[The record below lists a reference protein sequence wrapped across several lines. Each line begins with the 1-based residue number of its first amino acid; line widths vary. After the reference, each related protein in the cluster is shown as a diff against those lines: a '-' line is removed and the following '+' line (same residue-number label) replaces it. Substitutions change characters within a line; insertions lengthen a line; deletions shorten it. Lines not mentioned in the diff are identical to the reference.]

1 MEEFKVES
9 KKLEGANIIEA
20 SAGTGKTFSIAVLVV
35 RLLIE
40 KNIPIEKML
49 LITFMDAAAAE
60 LKERSILFIR
70 EALQEL
76 SEEGSSKN
84 EILKNVIKKALENHQ
99 ERAEIENRLRT
110 ALLNIDEAKMCTIH
124 SFCQQTLNE
133 FAFETNQIFGK
144 ELKTDIS
151 DSVLKYTNAYRRE
164 VLNKMDKELFD
175 FSELSNS
182 DILDGAV
189 KAALSGQKLHGIMA
203 GISSLDELQTQSEDL
218 QHKIIESNQALL
230 DYVGS
235 KIDEL
240 KKRVDESP
248 KKGLRRND
256 IKGFLAT
263 TELAIFNLKTRVNY
277 NFLELFPL
285 EIEHCKSI
293 NEPIEDCK
301 RELQIKCIQNAL
313 DYILP
318 KVRQELKEKNHFTF
332 DDLIDQ
338 LFEARQNDSLQKV
351 VSEKYEAVF
360 IDEFQD
366 TDRKQYAIFR
376 DLFQDNKHG
385 KPIMFYIG
393 DPKQSIY
400 AWRKADLKTY
410 SEARNSIP
418 KENQFTMIKN
428 FRSTSSLI
436 EALNHF
442 FYPTLLYFDTFE
454 NGDIEEDEKIEYKKV
469 ESTENKIG
477 ISKGNVVIEPIT
489 IVNGHE
495 KDEHI
500 ESSILNIIKFLF
512 DSNVLINGEKI
523 KPSQVALLV
532 RKNAEAK
539 TIKRMLDK
547 VKISSIVLDDSKI
560 VESEEAKELLF
571 LLQAMLNPKKSSI
584 QKALLTTFVG
594 MIAADL
600 ENVNF
605 DERVNQFIGY
615 QKKWQ
620 KNGVYVAISQLTQD
634 YNIIDRFQK
643 DTTTGHRILSNL
655 RQLIELLQEKEQN
668 DSLTPN
674 ELFVYLS
681 RQTKSKDEGSDS
693 ENKELAQ
700 RVESDEDAVKI
711 VTIHKSKGMEYDI
724 VIAPYLDLEA
734 KEKFEFSSIRVKENG
749 TNDYVFT
756 RNPIVDPLLKKQF
769 IEQQKQE
776 NRRLLYVA
784 LTRAKYNIFI
794 LDKNGDHSLRN
805 FADAITQNPHEKIEI
820 KSKEDIDDWANLS
833 VSIQT
838 SRGVSRVKEIPSI
851 SFVDANFNKMSYS
864 FLAAHPVKSVKETRD
879 EEITDAYDNFVFKEL
894 KKGATIGNLLH
905 NIFEFIDYTS
915 TENWEGIIKSSVQI
929 FAPSLSDDAIF
940 INRLKELV
948 KHTLSAQLGKGER
961 SFTLSEIAREKRVN
975 ELEFNFKIPEE
986 FKMINLEY
994 ILGEDQKILTHRAG
1008 EVFGMMNGLID
1019 LFVEHA
1025 GIYYILDW
1033 KSNYLGDALEDYA
1046 ADKLTAAMNES
1057 NYHLQYLIYCV
1068 AVRKYLASVK
1078 NDFDYE
1084 KHFGGVIYLF
1094 LRGVR
1099 AEKDSG
1105 IYHFRP
1111 SMEQLDKMEKIMKIE
1126 KNKSP
1131 K

>member
-1 MEEFKVES
+1 MEEFRVES
-9 KKLEGANIIEA
+9 KALEGANIIEA

-35 RLLIE
+35 RLLVE
-40 KNIPIEKML
+40 KNIPIDKML
-49 LITFMDAAAAE
+49 LVTFTEAAAAE
-60 LKERSILFIR
+60 LKERSIRFIR

-76 SEEGSSKN
+76 DNEASSENKIIE
-84 EILKNVIKKALENHQ
+84 LVIKNALIDGIKKEVI
-99 ERAEIENRLRT
+99 IERLRT

-133 FAFETNQIFGK
+133 YAFETNQIFGK

-151 DSVLKYTNAYRRE
+151 DSVQKYTNEYRRE
-164 VLNKMDKELFD
+164 VLNKMDEELFD
-175 FSELSNS
+175 FSELSDS
-182 DILDGAV
+182 KILDGAV
-189 KAALSGQKLHGIMA
+189 KSALSGQKLHGTIA
-203 GISSLDELQTQSEDL
+203 GINSLDELQTQSEEL
-218 QHKIIESNQALL
+218 QLKIIESNQALL
-230 DYVGS
+230 DYVESKRLELIERVNKS
-235 KIDEL
+235 KIPYLQRDKVKE
-240 KKRVDESP
+240 
-248 KKGLRRND
+248 
-256 IKGFLAT
+256 FLVT
-263 TELAIFNLKTRVNY
+263 TEQAAHNLKTRDDY
-277 NFLELFPL
+277 KFPELFPL

-293 NEPIEDCK
+293 MQEIDSLK
-301 RELQIKCIQNAL
+301 RKLQIKCIQNAI

-318 KVRQELKEKNHFTF
+318 KVRQELTEKNCFTF

-338 LFEARQNDSLQKV
+338 LYEARESDALKKV
-351 VSEKYEAVF
+351 LSEKYKAVF
-360 IDEFQD
+360 VDEFQD
-366 TDRKQYAIFR
+366 TDKKQYVIFR
-376 DLFQDNKHG
+376 DLFQRNQFG

-410 SEARNSIP
+410 IEARNSIP
-418 KENQFTMIKN
+418 KKNRFTIKKN

-442 FYPTLLYFDTFE
+442 FDPAAAGFDTFE
-454 NGDIEEDEKIEYKKV
+454 NGAIQEDEKIKYEWV
-469 ESTENKIG
+469 ESDNDKTG
-477 ISKGNVVIEPIT
+477 ISKENESIAPIT
-489 IVNGHE
+489 IINEHV
-495 KDEHI
+495 KDEDI
-500 ESSILNIIKFLF
+500 ESSILKIIRFLF
-512 DSNVLINGEKI
+512 DGTVLINGEKM

-539 TIKRMLDK
+539 TVKRILDK
-547 VKISSIVLDDSKI
+547 EKIPSVVLDDSKI
-560 VESEEAKELLF
+560 VESEEAKEVLF
-571 LLQAMLNPKKSSI
+571 LLHAMLNSKKSSI
-584 QKALLTTFVG
+584 QKALLTTFIG
-594 MIAADL
+594 MRAADL
-600 ENVNF
+600 EYVNF
-605 DERVNQFIGY
+605 DKEVNKFIGY

-620 KNGVYVAISQLTQD
+620 KSGVYEALSQLIQD
-634 YNIIDRFQK
+634 YGIIDRFQK
-643 DTTTGHRILSNL
+643 DTTTGHRVLSNL

-674 ELFVYLS
+674 ELYVYLNK
-681 RQTKSKDEGSDS
+681 QTKSKDEGFDS

-711 VTIHKSKGMEYDI
+711 VTIHKSKGMEYYI

-734 KEKFEFSSIRVKENG
+734 KEKFEYSSVRISENG

-756 RNPIVDPLLKKQF
+756 RNPIVDAPLKEQF
-769 IEQQKQE
+769 IVQQKQE

-794 LDKNGDHSLRN
+794 LDKKGEHSLRN
-805 FADAITQNPHEKIEI
+805 FADAIAQHPHEKIEI
-820 KSKEDIDDWANLS
+820 KSKEDINDWANLS
-833 VSIQT
+833 VSLQSI
-838 SRGVSRVKEIPSI
+838 SSVSKVKEIPSI
-851 SFVDANFNKMSYS
+851 SFVDANFKKMSYS
-864 FLAAHPVKSVKETRD
+864 FLAAHPAKTVKETRD

-915 TENWEGIIKSSVQI
+915 ADNWEGIIKSSVQS
-929 FAPSLSDDAIF
+929 FAPSLSDYTIF

-948 KHTLSAQLGKGER
+948 DHTLNAPLGTGEK
-961 SFTLSEIAREKRVN
+961 SFTLAEIAREKRVN
-975 ELEFNFKIPEE
+975 ELEFNFKIPKE
-986 FKMINLEY
+986 FKMIDLEY

-1025 GIYYILDW
+1025 GMFYILDW
-1033 KSNYLGDALEDYA
+1033 KSNYLGDSLEDYSA
-1046 ADKLTAAMNES
+1046 EKLNAAMNES

-1068 AVRKYLASVK
+1068 AVRKYLASRK

-1084 KHFGGVIYLF
+1084 KDFGGVYYLF

-1099 AEKDSG
+1099 ADTDSG

-1111 SMEQLDKMEKIMKIE
+1111 SMNQLDKMEEILKIE
-1126 KNKSP
+1126 NAKSP

>member
-1 MEEFKVES
+1 MEEFRVEL
-9 KKLEGANIIEA
+9 KALEGANIIEA

-35 RLLIE
+35 RLLVE
-40 KNIPIEKML
+40 KNIPIDKML
-49 LITFMDAAAAE
+49 LVTFTEAAAAE
-60 LKERSILFIR
+60 LKERSIRFIR

-76 SEEGSSKN
+76 DKEASSENIIIE
-84 EILKNVIKKALENHQ
+84 LVIKNALNDGIKKED
-99 ERAEIENRLRT
+99 IIKRLRT

-133 FAFETNQIFGK
+133 YAFETNQIFGK

-151 DSVLKYTNAYRRE
+151 DSVQKYTDAYRRE
-164 VLNKMDKELFD
+164 VLNKMDEELFY
-175 FSELSNS
+175 FSELSDS
-182 DILDGAV
+182 KILDGAV
-189 KAALSGQKLHGIMA
+189 KAALSGQKLHGTIA
-203 GISSLDELQTQSEDL
+203 GINSLDELQTESEHL
-218 QHKIIESNQALL
+218 QRKIIESNQDLL
-230 DYVGS
+230 DYLES
-235 KIDEL
+235 KLEEL
-240 KKRVDESP
+240 KKRVDDAIIP
-248 KKGLRRND
+248 KFGPETKNKVKGLLQTAESALNTLLTRNTD
-256 IKGFLAT
+256 K
-263 TELAIFNLKTRVNY
+263 VP
-277 NFLELFPL
+277 ELFPE
-285 EIEHCKSI
+285 EIAHCKSI
-293 NEPIEDCK
+293 MQEIDSLK
-301 RELQIKCIQNAL
+301 RKLQIKCIQNAI
-313 DYILP
+313 DFILS
-318 KVRQELKEKNHFTF
+318 KVRQELTEKNCFTF

-338 LFEARQNDSLQKV
+338 LYKARESDALKKV
-351 VSEKYEAVF
+351 LSEKYKAVF
-360 IDEFQD
+360 VDEFQD
-366 TDRKQYAIFR
+366 TDRKQYVIFR
-376 DLFQDNKHG
+376 DLFQENQFG

-410 SEARNSIP
+410 IEARNSILE
-418 KENQFTMIKN
+418 ENRFTMKKN

-442 FYPTLLYFDTFE
+442 FYPANGFDTFE
-454 NGDIEEDEKIEYKKV
+454 NGAIQEDEKINYEMV
-469 ESTENKIG
+469 ESDNDKTG
-477 ISKGNVVIEPIT
+477 ISKGNETIAPIT
-489 IVNGHE
+489 IITGHE

-500 ESSILNIIKFLF
+500 ESSILKIIRFLF
-512 DSNVLINGEKI
+512 DGTVLINGEKM

-539 TIKRMLDK
+539 TIKRILDK
-547 VKISSIVLDDSKI
+547 EKIPSVVLDDSKI
-560 VESEEAKELLF
+560 VESEEAKEVLF
-571 LLQAMLNPKKSSI
+571 LLHAMLNSKKSSI
-584 QKALLTTFVG
+584 QKALLTTFIG
-594 MIAADL
+594 MRAADL
-600 ENVNF
+600 EKVNF

-620 KNGVYVAISQLTQD
+620 KSGVYVALSQLIQD
-634 YNIIDRFQK
+634 YGIIDRFQK
-643 DTTTGHRILSNL
+643 DTTTGHRVLSNL

-674 ELFVYLS
+674 ELYIYLN
-681 RQTKSKDEGSDS
+681 RQTKLKDEGSDS

-734 KEKFEFSSIRVKENG
+734 KEKFEFSSVRVSENG

-833 VSIQT
+833 VSLQSI
-838 SRGVSRVKEIPSI
+838 SSVSKVKEIPSI
-851 SFVDANFNKMSYS
+851 SFADANFKKMSYS
-864 FLAAHPVKSVKETRD
+864 FLAAHPAKSVKETRD
-879 EEITDAYDNFVFKEL
+879 EEITDTYDNFVFKEL

-1046 ADKLTAAMNES
+1046 ADKLAAAMNES

-1078 NDFDYE
+1078 SDFDYE
-1084 KHFGGVIYLF
+1084 KDFGGVIYLF

-1099 AEKDSG
+1099 ADRDTG

-1111 SMEQLDKMEKIMKIE
+1111 STDQLDKMEEIMKT
-1126 KNKSP
+1126 NK

>member
-1 MEEFKVES
+1 MEEFRVES
-9 KKLEGANIIEA
+9 KALEGANIIEA

-35 RLLIE
+35 RLLVK

-49 LITFMDAAAAE
+49 LVTFTDAAAAE
-60 LKERSILFIR
+60 LKERSIRFIR

-76 SEEGSSKN
+76 EKEASSENKIIE
-84 EILKNVIKKALENHQ
+84 LVIKNAINDGIKKED
-99 ERAEIENRLRT
+99 IIIRLRA
-110 ALLNIDEAKMCTIH
+110 ALLNIDESKMCTIH

-133 FAFETNQIFGK
+133 YAFETNQIFGK

-151 DSVLKYTNAYRRE
+151 DSVLKHTNAYRRE
-164 VLNKMDKELFD
+164 VLNKMDEELFD
-175 FSELSNS
+175 FSELSDS
-182 DILDGAV
+182 KILDGAV
-189 KAALSGQKLHGIMA
+189 KSALSGQKLHGTIA
-203 GISSLDELQTQSEDL
+203 GINSLDELQTQFDVL

-230 DYVGS
+230 DYVES

-263 TELAIFNLKTRVNY
+263 TELAIFNLQTRVNY
-277 NFLELFPL
+277 NFPELFPL

-293 NEPIEDCK
+293 LQEIDSCK
-301 RELQIKCIQNAL
+301 RELQIKCIQNAI

-318 KVRQELKEKNHFTF
+318 KVRQELQEKNYFTF
-332 DDLIDQ
+332 DDLINQ
-338 LFEARQNDSLQKV
+338 LYAARESEALKKV
-351 VSEKYEAVF
+351 LSEKYKAVF
-360 IDEFQD
+360 VDEFQD
-366 TDRKQYAIFR
+366 TDKKQYAIFR
-376 DLFQDNKHG
+376 ELFQDNQYG

-410 SEARNSIP
+410 IEARNSIP
-418 KENQFTMIKN
+418 EENRFTMKKN

-436 EALNHF
+436 KALNYF
-442 FYPTLLYFDTFE
+442 FYPTDDFDTFE
-454 NGDIEEDEKIEYKKV
+454 NGDIEDDEKIKYEKV
-469 ESTENKIG
+469 GSDKNKSG
-477 ISKGNVVIEPIT
+477 ISKGNESIAPIT
-489 IVNGHE
+489 IVNGHSD
-495 KDEHI
+495 DEDV
-500 ESSILNIIKFLF
+500 ELSILNIIRFLF
-512 DSNVLINGEKI
+512 DGNALIDGTAI

-532 RKNAEAK
+532 RKNSEAK
-539 TIKRMLDK
+539 TVKRILDK
-547 VKISSIVLDDSKI
+547 EKIPSVVLDDSKI
-560 VESEEAKELLF
+560 VESDEAKELIF
-571 LLQAMLNPKKSSI
+571 LLKAMLNSKKSSI
-584 QKALLTTFVG
+584 QKALLTTFIG
-594 MIAADL
+594 KRAADL
-600 ENVNF
+600 ESVNF
-605 DERVNQFIGY
+605 DEYVNQFIGY

-620 KNGVYVAISQLTQD
+620 ASGVYVALSQLIQD
-634 YNIIDRFQK
+634 YGIIDRFQK
-643 DTTTGHRILSNL
+643 DTTTGHRVLSNL

-674 ELFVYLS
+674 ELYVYLNN
-681 RQTKSKDEGSDS
+681 QTKSKDEGSDS

-700 RVESDEDAVKI
+700 RIESDEDAVKI

-734 KEKFEFSSIRVKENG
+734 KEKFEYSSVRINENG

-784 LTRAKYNIFI
+784 LTRAKYNVFI
-794 LDKNGDHSLRN
+794 LDKNGEHSLRN
-805 FADAITQNPHEKIEI
+805 FVDTITLCPHEKIEI
-820 KSKEDIDDWANLS
+820 KIKDDISDWANLS
-833 VSIQT
+833 VNIQT
-838 SRGVSRVKEIPSI
+838 SSGVSRLKEIPSI
-851 SFVDANFNKMSYS
+851 SFTDANFKKMSYS
-864 FLAAHPVKSVKETRD
+864 FLAAHPAKVVKENRD
-879 EEITDAYDNFVFKEL
+879 QEIADGYENFVFKEL

-915 TENWEGIIKSSVQI
+915 ADNWEGVIKSSVQS
-929 FAPSLSDDAIF
+929 FAPSLSDDSMF
-940 INRLKELV
+940 SDRLKELV
-948 KHTLSAQLGKGER
+948 QHTLNAPLRTSET
-961 SFTLSEIAREKRVN
+961 SFTLSQIAREKRVN

-1008 EVFGMMNGLID
+1008 EVYGMMNGLID
-1019 LFVEHA
+1019 LFVEHE
-1025 GIYYILDW
+1025 GRYYILDW

-1046 ADKLTAAMNES
+1046 SDKLTVAMNES

-1068 AVRKYLASVK
+1068 AVRKYLVSRK
-1078 NDFDYE
+1078 LDFDYE
-1084 KHFGGVIYLF
+1084 QHFGGVYYLF

-1099 AEKDSG
+1099 AQKDSG

-1111 SMEQLDKMEKIMKIE
+1111 SLDQLDKMEEILKINKD
-1126 KNKSP
+1126 KSP

>member
-1 MEEFKVES
+1 MKEFKVES
-9 KKLEGANIIEA
+9 QALEGANIIQA

-40 KNIPIEKML
+40 KDIPIEKML
-49 LITFMDAAAAE
+49 LVTFTDAAAAE
-60 LKERSILFIR
+60 LKERSIRFIR

-76 SEEGSSKN
+76 EKEVSSENKIIE
-84 EILKNVIKKALENHQ
+84 LVIKNALIDGIKKEVI
-99 ERAEIENRLRT
+99 IERLRT

-133 FAFETNQIFGK
+133 YAFETNQIFGR

-151 DSVLKYTNAYRRE
+151 DIVLKYTNAYRRE

-175 FSELSNS
+175 FSDLSNS
-182 DILDGAV
+182 KILDGAV
-189 KAALSGQKLHGIMA
+189 KSALSGQKLKGPLEQIV
-203 GISSLDELQTQSEDL
+203 SLKEYEEKLLSKENEIKEYLIRRKDSMIAIVNEQDKEYNNVRKKAITKIEDTEVL
-218 QHKIIESNQALL
+218 FKYFES
-230 DYVGS
+230 
-235 KIDEL
+235 
-240 KKRVDESP
+240 SP
-248 KKGLRRND
+248 K
-256 IKGFLAT
+256 IGFG
-263 TELAIFNLKTRVNY
+263 FP
-277 NFLELFPL
+277 ELFPD
-285 EIEHCKSI
+285 EI
-293 NEPIEDCK
+293 NECK
-301 RELQIKCIQNAL
+301 KALQFKQAVKHGFIQKSL

-338 LFEARQNDSLQKV
+338 LFEARENDSLQKV
-351 VSEKYEAVF
+351 VNEKYEAVF

-385 KPIMFYIG
+385 KPILFYIG

-410 SEARNSIP
+410 IEARNSIP
-418 KENQFTMIKN
+418 KDSHFTMKKN

-436 EALNHF
+436 KALNHF
-442 FYPTLLYFDTFE
+442 FYPTAGFDTFE
-454 NGDIEEDEKIEYKKV
+454 NGDIEKDEKIEYEEVDPNTDK
-469 ESTENKIG
+469 SG
-477 ISKGNVVIEPIT
+477 LSKGKKTISPIT
-489 IVNGHE
+489 IINGHSDVE
-495 KDEHI
+495 QI
-500 ESSILNIIKFLF
+500 ISSIGKILHFLF
-512 DSNVLINGEKI
+512 DGNAKLDEKPV
-523 KPSQVALLV
+523 KPSNLAVLV
-532 RKNAEAK
+532 RTNAQAK
-539 TIKRMLDK
+539 TIKRILDK
-547 VKISSIVLDDSKI
+547 LKIPSVVLDDSKI
-560 VESEEAKELLF
+560 VESQEAKELLF

-594 MIAADL
+594 MRAADL

-620 KNGVYVAISQLTQD
+620 KNGLYVAISQLTQD
-634 YNIIDRFQK
+634 YSIIDRFQK
-643 DTTTGHRILSNL
+643 DTTTGHRVLSNL
-655 RQLIELLQEKEQN
+655 RQLMELLQEKEQN

-674 ELFVYLS
+674 ELYIYLNK
-681 RQTKSKDEGSDS
+681 QTKSKDDGSDS

-724 VIAPYLDLEA
+724 VIAPYLDLTTED
-734 KEKFEFSSIRVKENG
+734 KFNFSSVRINENG
-749 TNDYVFT
+749 EHNYVFT
-756 RNPIVDPLLKKQF
+756 RKPIVDPLLKKEF

-784 LTRAKYNIFI
+784 LTRAKYNVFI
-794 LDKNGDHSLRN
+794 LDFDKVKDKGGKKDHSLRN
-805 FADAITQNPHEKIEI
+805 FVDMIIQSPHEKIEI
-820 KSKEDIDDWANLS
+820 KTKEDISDWDDLS
-833 VSIQT
+833 VNIQT
-838 SRGVSRVKEIPSI
+838 SSNISKFKKIPAI
-851 SFVDANFNKMSYS
+851 LFADANFKKMSYS
-864 FLAAHPVKSVKETRD
+864 FLAAHPAKTVKENRD
-879 EEITDAYDNFVFKEL
+879 QEIADAYDNFVFKEL

-915 TENWEGIIKSSVQI
+915 DDNWKSNIKSSVQI
-929 FAPSLSDDAIF
+929 FAPSLSEDVVF
-940 INRLKELV
+940 INRLKELID
-948 KHTLSAQLGKGER
+948 HTLNAQLGTGEK
-961 SFTLSEIAREKRVN
+961 SFTLSEIVREKRVN
-975 ELEFNFKIPEE
+975 ELEFNFKIPKE
-986 FKMINLEY
+986 FKMIDLEY

-1019 LFVEHA
+1019 LFVEHD

-1033 KSNYLGDALEDYA
+1033 KSNYLGDTLEDYA
-1046 ADKLTAAMNES
+1046 SDKLTGAMNES

-1068 AVRKYLASVK
+1068 AVRKYLTSRK
-1078 NDFDYE
+1078 TDFDYE
-1084 KHFGGVIYLF
+1084 KHFGGVFYLF

-1099 AEKDSG
+1099 AETDSG
-1105 IYHFRP
+1105 IYHFCP
-1111 SMEQLDKMEKIMKIE
+1111 SIEQLDKMEKIMRIE

-1131 K
+1131 N